1 MNKKKN
7 VLALASIYIIWVTV
21 YSIFIFKVLNIP
33 NLLIL
38 WVSYFFTIFSYFL
51 SFTLSYLIFI
61 KEISPT
67 NRFLGLPLHQVG
79 IFYAVIQ
86 TILSVLFILLPML
99 PEVVAAIIQI
109 TVLAII
115 LILLISTQT
124 LRNYIEN
131 IDNDTVSSRN
141 FILGLAN
148 DVLTMSKQVEDAN
161 LKKQLNLLYEKLRY
175 SDPISNVEISDLDN
189 IIENQIYQLR
199 DFLKTDRIEEV
210 LKCCTDICALIEDR
224 NIKCKNLKK

>member
-33 NLLIL
+33 NSLIL

-131 IDNDTVSSRN
+131 IDNGTVSSRN